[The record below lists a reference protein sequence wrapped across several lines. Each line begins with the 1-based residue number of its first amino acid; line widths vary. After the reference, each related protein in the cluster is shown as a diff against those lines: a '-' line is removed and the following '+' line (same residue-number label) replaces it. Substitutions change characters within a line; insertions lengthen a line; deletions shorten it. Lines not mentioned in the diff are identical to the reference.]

1 MKKLSCLLLMLVMM
15 LGAMALAESGDVIEI
30 GTVEELAAINDNLS
44 GSYVLTADIDLAGA
58 EWTPIGAYAPS
69 GESAEEQEIPAAQT
83 AFTGTFDGQ
92 DHTISNLVINQPE
105 GWAQG
110 LFGCIANAQVGNFTL
125 ENATVD
131 AQMMSADVVG
141 YAYCSTV
148 SGVTLVNGTV
158 TAHAG
163 EMSAEG
169 MYGGIVGAGMGSMIE
184 NCTAQADIVLPDG
197 TANAGIVGGGLEM
210 TSVVG
215 CTATGTVTAGNNCY
229 GLGGVS
235 GCGFAAEQF
244 TDCTAENVT
253 ITAGDDCFWIGG
265 VTGYAGGYADE
276 QFGMPV
282 TVFTNCAAK
291 GVTVNAGANAE
302 GIGDIVGAGFYNEAV
317 AQANGAP
324 FDQPTQF
331 ELVDCVAENDGAEAA
346 EADDAAAEADA
357 PAEDASA
364 EADAAAAAQLL
375 EDVKGTYV
383 ALFPIITDPAY
394 DQIWLDHCAA
404 VVGDEMAPDVAQLLK
419 DACNGTIYGQEAID
433 AFGDGS
439 VNPQFDCLFVGGVD
453 QITFDGAT
461 ISGTLAGE
469 EVFSH
474 EYAYV
479 SPLSLGGMMN
489 GWLYETADED
499 AGEFK
504 YFFMMPDTPATT
516 YHLEFR
522 YGSDVDALTQYA
534 EGPYAYWLAA
544 GFPVDADEAMTED
557 VIGLFCDENLADMA
571 AEQPAA

>member
-1 MKKLSCLLLMLVMM
+1 MKKISCLLLMLVMM
-15 LGAMALAESGDVIEI
+15 LGAMALAEPADVIEI
-30 GTVEELAAINDNLS
+30 GTVEELAAINENLS
-44 GSYVLTADIDLAGA
+44 GNYVLTADIDLAGA
-58 EWTPIGAYAPS
+58 EWRPIGAYAPS
-69 GESAEEQEIPAAQT
+69 GESAEEQEIPAAET

-92 DHTISNLVINQPE
+92 GHTISNLVINQPE
-105 GWAQG
+105 AWAQG

-141 YAYCSTV
+141 YAYMSTV
-148 SGVTLVNGTV
+148 SGVNLVNGAV
-158 TAHAG
+158 NAHWG

-184 NCTAQADIVLPDG
+184 NCAAQADIVIPDG

-215 CTATGTVTAGNNCY
+215 CVATGTVTAGNDCY

-244 TDCTAENVT
+244 TDCTAADVT
-253 ITAGDDCFWIGG
+253 ITAGDNCFWIGG
-265 VTGYAGGYADE
+265 VTGYAGGYADA
-276 QFGMPV
+276 QYGMPV

-291 GVTVNAGANAE
+291 NVTVNVGENAD
-302 GIGDIVGAGFYNEAV
+302 GIGDIVGAGFYNDQV
-317 AQANGAP
+317 AQDMGAP

-331 ELVDCVAENDGAEAA
+331 ELVDCVTDGEGAQDE
-346 EADDAAAEADA
+346 
-357 PAEDASA
+357 
-364 EADAAAAAQLL
+364 DAAAAAQLL

-383 ALFPIITDPAY
+383 ALFPIITDSAW
-394 DQIWLDHCAA
+394 DQVWLDHCAA
-404 VVGDEMAPDVAQLLK
+404 VMGDEMAPEAAQMLK

-433 AFGDGS
+433 AYGDGS
-439 VNPQFDCLFVGGVD
+439 NGAQFDCLFINGVD

-461 ISGTLAGE
+461 IGGTLEGA

-479 SPLSLGGMMN
+479 GPLSLGGMMN
-489 GWLYETADED
+489 GYLYETADAD

-504 YFFMMPDTPATT
+504 YFFMMPDTPAST

-522 YGSDVDALTQYA
+522 YGSDVDALTEYA
-534 EGPYAYWLAA
+534 TGPYAYWLAA

-557 VIGLFCDENLADMA
+557 VIGLFCDENLAEMA
-571 AEQPAA
+571 QEQPAA